1 MKRSYLLMIA
11 ACAALLA
18 AAVACNKDKNGT
30 DGSTD
35 LTDTGKTLVGIW
47 ENTDPDNVVQ
57 KLKLNADGTGEI
69 LYSGF
74 EHVYD
79 YDMLW
84 KAEDGK
90 LTFEVSTDL
99 EAGRPIGYDYLV
111 DDNGRLHIVITEN
124 GIRIE
129 LTFSKIDGEWEY
141 CVTNIL
147 AGNWESDDSYDKF
160 YLRVEDME
168 PFSSYAQAVY
178 VISEENQ
185 YLCVLRQDSEA
196 KPIYILHKL
205 TAIESSSISFS
216 NPVWEGNRLKV
227 TFEDSE
233 SKTPTL
239 RTLKPMDRWP
249 YKTFDELRDM
259 NGKPEGDPDEDPD
272 EE

>member
-1 MKRSYLLMIA
+1 MKRIYYLMIA

-30 DGSTD
+30 D
-35 LTDTGKTLVGIW
+35 LTDTEKTLVGIW

-99 EAGRPIGYDYLV
+99 EAGRPIGYDYLL

-124 GIRIE
+124 DIRIE

-147 AGNWESDDSYDKF
+147 VGNWESDDSYDKF

-168 PFSSYAQAVY
+168 PFSSYTQAVY

-185 YLCVLRQDSEA
+185 YWCELRQSNIALPYFTLTERTGA
-196 KPIYILHKL
+196 IIYYHMI
-205 TAIESSSISFS
+205 
-216 NPVWEGNRLKV
+216 NPTREDGRIKV
-227 TFEDSE
+227 TFEDS
-233 SKTPTL
+233 SQSRKT

-249 YKTFDELRDM
+249 YKTFDELRDII
-259 NGKPEGDPDEDPD
+259 NGKPEGYPD